1 MTVVSQVKPARFP
14 AFEPA
19 IGRGTLLRGRPLVT
33 RVLLLALVCA
43 LGAGTLAVKAASHR
57 NGFSLPALQGAARVA
72 PGVLRGGQPADFDL
86 LQLRNGY
93 RVRAVVN
100 VRLAGTQEGAVAREF
115 GLDYLALPIP
125 PDAAPSPADLD
136 QLVSFLRSHEQSS
149 DVVYVHDDVGG
160 GRVVSLAAMLLM
172 LRGDPLNSVLATLSA
187 DELRHMSAGQWA
199 ALYALEAA
207 LRDPA
212 DPRGASYRSSRGLR
226 W

>member
-1 MTVVSQVKPARFP
+1 
-14 AFEPA
+14 
-19 IGRGTLLRGRPLVT
+19 
-33 RVLLLALVCA
+33 
-43 LGAGTLAVKAASHR
+43 
-57 NGFSLPALQGAARVA
+57 
-72 PGVLRGGQPADFDL
+72 
-86 LQLRNGY
+86 
-93 RVRAVVN
+93 VVN

-136 QLVSFLRSHEQSS
+136 QLVAFLRSHEQSS

-212 DPRGASYRSSRGLR
+212 DPRGASYRRSRGLR